1 MGSGGSITGSP
12 DIVPRDGLERGR
24 SNGRADRGSAVPS
37 GDAYLFGIS
46 GGLSAVKGVRSA
58 GVACGLKRGGQPDL
72 ALVVSEG
79 PATVAATFTTNR
91 VHAAPV
97 HLSRRNLKGGKFA
110 AIVLNSGNA
119 NACTG
124 RRGLVDAEATAREV
138 ARALKRPADQVFVA
152 STGVIGRRLD
162 MEAMRKGI
170 VEAVARLSVSGGSQA
185 AQAILTTDTTSKE
198 AAITFVVGDRRVTI
212 GGMTKGSGMI
222 APRMATMLAVIATD
236 AVVPSGSLQKTL
248 RRAVDASFNCITVDG
263 DTSTND
269 MVLCFATGASGA
281 PALRPGTAVFRTF
294 QVGLELVCVSLA
306 KMIVR
311 DGEGATKLVEVRIT
325 GARTAK
331 EARLAAEAVAT
342 SPLVKTTLFGEDINW
357 GRVLAALGRSGARF
371 DPGTVDLWVDHVPV
385 VRRGMGLGSGLEAA
399 ANQQL
404 RQREFVL
411 VANLQAGRMT
421 SRLWT
426 TDLSEGYVR
435 INAGYR
441 S

>member
-1 MGSGGSITGSP
+1 MGRT
-12 DIVPRDGLERGR
+12 
-24 SNGRADRGSAVPS
+24 
-37 GDAYLFGIS
+37 DAYLFGIP
-46 GGLSAVKGVRSA
+46 GGISTVKGVRSA
-58 GVACGLKRGGQPDL
+58 GLACGLKGGGHPDL

-91 VHAAPV
+91 VQAAPV
-97 HLSRRNLKGGKFA
+97 QLSRRNLRGGKFA

-124 RRGLVDAEATAREV
+124 RQGVADAEATALAV
-138 ARALKRPADQVFVA
+138 ARVLRRPAGQVFVA

-162 MEAMRKGI
+162 MEAIRKGI
-170 VEAVARLSVSGGSQA
+170 TEAAVRLDVSGGRGA
-185 AQAILTTDTTSKE
+185 AQAILTTDTTPKE
-198 AAITFVVGDRRVTI
+198 AAITFAVGDRRVTI
-212 GGMTKGSGMI
+212 GGMAKGSGMI

-236 AVVPSGSLQKTL
+236 ANVRAGSLQKAL
-248 RRAVDASFNCITVDG
+248 RLAVDASFNCITVDG

-281 PALRPGTAVFRTF
+281 PALRPGTPAFGAF
-294 QVGLELVCVSLA
+294 QVGLEMVCLSLA
-306 KMIVR
+306 KMVVR
-311 DGEGATKLVEVRIT
+311 DGEGATKLVEVRIS
-325 GARTAK
+325 GARTAR

-371 DPGTVDLWVDHVPV
+371 DPGMVEVSLDELPV
-385 VRRGMGLGSGLEAA
+385 VRRGVGLGPSAEAA
-399 ANQQL
+399 ANHRL
-404 RQREFVL
+404 RQREFAL
-411 VANLQAGRMT
+411 VAHLHAGRMT
-421 SRLWT
+421 ARLWT

-441 S
+441 T

>member
-1 MGSGGSITGSP
+1 
-12 DIVPRDGLERGR
+12 
-24 SNGRADRGSAVPS
+24 
-37 GDAYLFGIS
+37 
-46 GGLSAVKGVRSA
+46 
-58 GVACGLKRGGQPDL
+58 
-72 ALVVSEG
+72 
-79 PATVAATFTTNR
+79 
-91 VHAAPV
+91 
-97 HLSRRNLKGGKFA
+97 
-110 AIVLNSGNA
+110 
-119 NACTG
+119 
-124 RRGLVDAEATAREV
+124 
-138 ARALKRPADQVFVA
+138 
-152 STGVIGRRLD
+152 
-162 MEAMRKGI
+162 
-170 VEAVARLSVSGGSQA
+170 VEAVARLSASGGSQA

-198 AAITFVVGDRRVTI
+198 AAITFAVGDRRVTI

-236 AVVPSGSLQKTL
+236 AVVSSRSLQQTL

-281 PALRPGTAVFRTF
+281 PALRPGTAVSRTF

-385 VRRGMGLGSGLEAA
+385 VRRGMGLGSGPEAA

-404 RQREFVL
+404 RQREFAL
-411 VANLQAGRMT
+411 VANLHAGRTT